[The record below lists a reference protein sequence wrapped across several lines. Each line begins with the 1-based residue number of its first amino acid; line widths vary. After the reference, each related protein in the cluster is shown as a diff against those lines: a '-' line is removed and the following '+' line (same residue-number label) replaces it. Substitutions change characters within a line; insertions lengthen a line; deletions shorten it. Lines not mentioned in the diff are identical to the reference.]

1 MKKKVLEYAM
11 STKLF
16 WQLWLWHGIR
26 EARKRRIANEKWLAA
41 QPKLTLEEYWEQ
53 KKIKIMPISG

>member
-53 KKIKIMPISG
+53 KNKK